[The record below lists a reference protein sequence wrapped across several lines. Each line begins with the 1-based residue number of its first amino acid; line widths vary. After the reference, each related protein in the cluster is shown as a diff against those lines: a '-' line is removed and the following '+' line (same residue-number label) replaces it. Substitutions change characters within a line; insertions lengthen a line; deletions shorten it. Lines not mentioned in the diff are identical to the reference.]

1 MPIEGAMAVPRPVLI
16 AIIGIGVLLSALLAT
31 RNAGQGGEASVTP
44 ASPADKPALSATPKP
59 KETTPVRTDQGES
72 GAKQAEKPQ
81 PAPSKAEPSPAPAKP
96 APADSAP
103 KILPMARALESD
115 KVVLLLISR
124 PGAADDTAARLAV
137 RAIERERLGRVAV
150 FTDGVKNLPV
160 YQPLLANIQV
170 SQLPSIVIVR
180 PGRRAR
186 LLEGYVDKASLRQH
200 VTDAL
205 R

>member
-1 MPIEGAMAVPRPVLI
+1 MAVPRPVLI
-16 AIIGIGVLLSALLAT
+16 AIIGIGVVLSALLAT

-44 ASPADKPALSATPKP
+44 VSPADKPALSAAPKP
-59 KETTPVRTDQGES
+59 KETAPARSDRGDS
-72 GAKQAEKPQ
+72 GAQPGEKSQ
-81 PAPSKAEPSPAPAKP
+81 PAPSKTEAGPAPAKP
-96 APADSAP
+96 AADDDAP

-115 KVVLLLISR
+115 KVVVLLISR

-137 RAIERERLGRVAV
+137 RGIEREGHDRVAV

-170 SQLPSIVIVR
+170 AQLPSIVIVR

-186 LLEGYVDKASLRQH
+186 LLEGYMDKASLRQH
-200 VTDAL
+200 VADAL

>member
-1 MPIEGAMAVPRPVLI
+1 MAVPRPVLI
-16 AIIGIGVLLSALLAT
+16 AIIGIGVVLSALLAT

-44 ASPADKPALSATPKP
+44 VTPADKPAISAAPKP
-59 KETTPVRTDQGES
+59 RETAAPRADRGDSRAQQGEKS
-72 GAKQAEKPQ
+72 Q
-81 PAPSKAEPSPAPAKP
+81 PASSDADAKP
-96 APADSAP
+96 APAEPAADDAAP

-115 KVVLLLISR
+115 KVVVLLISR

-137 RAIERERLGRVAV
+137 RAVEREGLGRVAV
-150 FTDGVKNLPV
+150 FTDGVTNLPV

-186 LLEGYVDKASLRQH
+186 LLEGYMDKASLRQH
-200 VTDAL
+200 VSDAL

>member
-1 MPIEGAMAVPRPVLI
+1 MAVPRPVLI
-16 AIIGIGVLLSALLAT
+16 AIIGIGVVLSALLAT

-44 ASPADKPALSATPKP
+44 VAPADKPALSATPKP
-59 KETTPVRTDQGES
+59 KETTPARPGRGDS
-72 GAKQAEKPQ
+72 GAQRTETQQ
-81 PAPSKAEPSPAPAKP
+81 PAPAKAEAKPAPAKP
-96 APADSAP
+96 AADDAAP

-115 KVVLLLISR
+115 KVVVLLISS

-150 FTDGVKNLPV
+150 FNDGVKNLPV

>member
-1 MPIEGAMAVPRPVLI
+1 MAVPRPVLI
-16 AIIGIGVLLSALLAT
+16 AIIGIGVVLSALLAT

-44 ASPADKPALSATPKP
+44 VSPANKPAVSPVEKP
-59 KETTPVRTDQGES
+59 KQAPARPDRGDS
-72 GAKQAEKPQ
+72 GTQSDGKSQ
-81 PAPSKAEPSPAPAKP
+81 PATSKAETPRAPAKP
-96 APADSAP
+96 AADDSAP

-115 KVVLLLISR
+115 KVVVLLISR

-137 RAIERERLGRVAV
+137 RALERESLGRVAV
-150 FTDGVKNLPV
+150 FTDGVTNLPV

-200 VTDAL
+200 VSDAL